1 MAPPDGPALTVRM
14 VYEQSVRGLAVGA
27 PVDFLGV
34 EIGTVRAL
42 HPQFDPSRG
51 RYPMEVTADIYP
63 LRLGKV
69 RETMVPSAPPGDRQ
83 ADIRFLRTLVDHG
96 MRAQL
101 RTGNLLTGQ
110 QYVALDFDP
119 KAPRATLDVSN
130 GVPRVPTLPGTLAEL
145 QPQIADIVARLS
157 KVPFDDIARDLRGTL
172 GAARNAITQLA
183 PDAQRALAG
192 VERTLAGVQQS
203 LNRLDRNLLDSSAPV
218 QRQVEDTM
226 IELQRAA
233 QALRTLGEYLQRHP
247 ESILRGKPADAP
259 LGSDAGE
266 KTR

>member
-1 MAPPDGPALTVRM
+1 MGEAELADARLIEDRFPFSYQVKSMAVHSQGAIEAVR
-14 VYEQSVRGLAVGA
+14 Q
-27 PVDFLGV
+27 GV
-34 EIGTVRAL
+34 FSPNFGEA
-42 HPQFDPSRG
+42 
-51 RYPMEVTADIYP
+51 
-63 LRLGKV
+63 
-69 RETMVPSAPPGDRQ
+69 
-83 ADIRFLRTLVDHG
+83 
-96 MRAQL
+96 
-101 RTGNLLTGQ
+101 
-110 QYVALDFDP
+110 
-119 KAPRATLDVSN
+119 
-130 GVPRVPTLPGTLAEL
+130 LPGTLAEL

-218 QRQVEDTM
+218 QRPVEDTM